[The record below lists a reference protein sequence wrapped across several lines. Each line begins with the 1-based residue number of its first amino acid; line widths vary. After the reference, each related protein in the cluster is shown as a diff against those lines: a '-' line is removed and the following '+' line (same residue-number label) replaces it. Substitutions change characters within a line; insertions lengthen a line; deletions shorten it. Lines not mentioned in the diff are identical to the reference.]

1 MNSLFQDY
9 AVGHHGGYHQRT
21 AGGQGESVA
30 GERVGGDGGLRGR
43 ARRGRGA
50 HADSFTG
57 DRGDSG
63 RLLPGR
69 PRMVRLH
76 GAILYSKRTCSWSV

>member
-1 MNSLFQDY
+1 M
-9 AVGHHGGYHQRT
+9 GHHGGYHQRT
-21 AGGQGESVA
+21 AGGQGEPVV
-30 GERVGGDGGLRGR
+30 GGRVGGDGGLRGR
-43 ARRGRGA
+43 ARRGRGV
-50 HADSFTG
+50 HADGITR

-76 GAILYSKRTCSWSV
+76 SSIMGS